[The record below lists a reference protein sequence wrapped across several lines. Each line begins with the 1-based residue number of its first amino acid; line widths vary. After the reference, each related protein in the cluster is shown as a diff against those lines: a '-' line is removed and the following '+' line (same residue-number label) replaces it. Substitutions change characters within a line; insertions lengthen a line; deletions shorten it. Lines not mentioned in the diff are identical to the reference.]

1 MGDGLFIAVAG
12 ATGNQGGAV
21 ARALLRRGHRVRAM
35 VRDVKAASAQALEE
49 IGAELVQ
56 ASYDDRASLTKAAAD
71 ADGVYMVTTPAGGI
85 ENEIEQGF
93 TQVDAYADANVGHIV
108 FSSVGSAN
116 LKTGIPH
123 FESKFR
129 IEQQIEALGLP
140 HTVSAPT
147 YFMENV
153 LFPDTVAGIAS
164 GTLGIAMPGT
174 RALQMQSVG
183 DIGEFSASLFERGV
197 DVIGKRFDIAADEL
211 TGNEMAEILSHV
223 SGKPVAFKE
232 LSPEMFRPEMED
244 MALKFEWF
252 DRVGYIADIQRL
264 RDEFAD
270 VPWLRFEDWAKGRS
284 WD

>member
-21 ARALLRRGHRVRAM
+21 ARALLRRGPRVRAM

-56 ASYDDRASLTKAAAD
+56 ASYDERASLTKAAAD

-93 TQVDAYADANVGHIV
+93 TQVDAYADANVRHIV

-116 LKTGIPH
+116 LQTGIPH

-129 IEQQIEALGLP
+129 IEQQLAALGLP

-183 DIGEFSASLFERGV
+183 NIGEFSASLFERGV

-211 TGNEMAEILSHV
+211 TGNEMAEALTRA
-223 SGKPVAFKE
+223 SGKPVGFKE
-232 LSPEMFRPEMED
+232 LSPEMFRPTMED
-244 MALKFEWF
+244 MALMFEWF

-264 RDEFAD
+264 RDEFTD
-270 VPWLRFEDWAKGRS
+270 VPWLRFEDWAKGQS
-284 WD
+284 WA